1 LHSIAASIIL
11 AENSSAS
18 QTAQ

>member
-1 LHSIAASIIL
+1 LRSIAASIIL